1 MIQPFFSVI
10 ACCDFPRKIKIME
23 ARFLAM
29 APCAQDGGGVGIP
42 RIPLNCDFAS
52 GCTCPRL
59 VKLSC
64 A

>member
-29 APCAQDGGGVGIP
+29 APCAQDGGGLEFRGFLSTAISPVAA
-42 RIPLNCDFAS
+42 LA
-52 GCTCPRL
+52 L
-59 VKLSC
+59 VW
-64 A
+64 